1 MKILPVI
8 VLYNALLGEQKSYL
22 SLLRDCRWRE
32 FVVYDNSP
40 ESFVQKISDERAV
53 YVRDSSNGGLAK
65 AYNKAAEIAREKG
78 YEWLLLL
85 DQDTTFPDGATDEYV
100 RLADEV
106 SAQTIIAPGL
116 VSSDG
121 KRISPCRR
129 GFFGKSVAGNLK
141 SGIYPLGEAMP
152 VNSGTCLRIGEIE
165 RCGGYDA
172 RLHLDFVD
180 FDFIGRFAKI
190 FASAKLQLMDSVAIQ
205 DFANDTADAEKMLI
219 RFKSFL
225 NDSRTHPESLTVV
238 LRHTLSLTLRTKKL
252 CFILEFFKIYF

>member
-53 YVRDSSNGGLAK
+53 YVRDSSNGGLSK

-85 DQDTTFPDGATDEYV
+85 DQDTTFPDGATDEYL

-121 KRISPCRR
+121 KHLSPCRR

-141 SGIYPLGEAMP
+141 SGFYPLGKAMP
-152 VNSGTCLRIGEIE
+152 VNSGTCLRISEIY

-180 FDFIGRFAKI
+180 FDFIGRFAKT

-219 RFKSFL
+219 RYKSFL
-225 NDSRTHPESLTVV
+225 NDARRNPESLTVV

-252 CFILEFFKIYF
+252 CFIIEFFKIYF

>member
-1 MKILPVI
+1 VKILPVI
-8 VLYNALLGEQKSYL
+8 VLYNALLGEQTSYL

-53 YVRDSSNGGLAK
+53 YVRDSSNGGLSK

-85 DQDTTFPDGATDEYV
+85 DQDTTFPDGATDEYL
-100 RLADEV
+100 RLADAA
-106 SAQTIIAPGL
+106 SAQTVIAPRL

-121 KRISPCRR
+121 KHLSPCRR

>member
-85 DQDTTFPDGATDEYV
+85 DQDTTFPDGATDEYL

-152 VNSGTCLRIGEIE
+152 VNSGTCLRISEIY

-180 FDFIGRFAKI
+180 FDFIGRFAKT

-225 NDSRTHPESLTVV
+225 SDARTYPESLTVV

-252 CFILEFFKIYF
+252 CFIIEFFKIYF

>member
-1 MKILPVI
+1 M
-8 VLYNALLGEQKSYL
+8 
-22 SLLRDCRWRE
+22 
-32 FVVYDNSP
+32 
-40 ESFVQKISDERAV
+40 
-53 YVRDSSNGGLAK
+53 RDSSNGGLSK

-85 DQDTTFPDGATDEYV
+85 DQDTTFPDGATDEYL
-100 RLADEV
+100 RLADAA
-106 SAQTIIAPGL
+106 SAQTVIAPRL

-121 KRISPCRR
+121 KHLSPCRR